1 MAVGLK
7 LTNEH
12 NKKQVSR
19 FFNIMR
25 SKGCILSVVLLL
37 ISVTLFT
44 ITNKDKAYADIKCY
58 SSDELTPG
66 ECVSSII
73 SVGKTVSAR
82 DGSTF
87 TIQDNKC
94 YAYGDL
100 SAGDLS
106 IKEIVCP
113 TREVSDEPTCYT
125 GVGITIDCSDVPE
138 ELAGEEWRKPSFENG
153 KCYRE
158 VSMDEWLRAAGIE
171 DFPSNK
177 IIGTVWTEASCSDLG
192 ATLEEKDCI
201 SDSLCNDVITK
212 AKEEAAAATS
222 DETPAEPEDTEINC
236 EKSLTG
242 PGWLICSV
250 IEYSIDGIE
259 ALEEVIQGQ
268 LRFDLDNISGSATGG
283 GEAEIRRGNGSITVV
298 ANTAFAIGILWIV
311 LSQAISG
318 GAGGGFFGAYEAKK
332 ILPKLIAGVIVA
344 NFSWDLANLMLKI
357 SNSLGDATKSI
368 MLTPFG
374 GNITIDIDNVDSW
387 ALLLGGVGTGL
398 AVFFGF
404 FALTP
409 ILLAAALAI
418 LIGYFA
424 LVFRKAVIIALVT
437 FAPIALVISPFAP
450 NITKRW
456 MNMLRNMIFMY
467 PIIMGMIS
475 AFAIMAHLLNIQAK
489 ATTGIPGMAL
499 RLAAIASLFAP
510 YFMIVTLFKLMGDI
524 LGKLAGSAKALTDSS
539 SKKWGQKRIE
549 GNEHRVKREL
559 LRNARKN
566 QMHKSAY
573 RDLVNDAQYEG
584 RNPYK
589 RFKKGYIAERQAQG
603 SMFTKSG
610 REERKR
616 TKKSNQYELTAQ
628 DEKLSMEAGQAAISA
643 ESVSSFDPSKSYT
656 IKDKNGQQVMVRDGK
671 SGELKPAR
679 LENKMDLQRMLAE
692 GHTVDYSDV
701 TGKRHI
707 LSGEDSDVSFAAAM
721 SLGQAGDVSQVR
733 KMMASENYNTR
744 KLAKIAVASNE
755 GAFIGKAPDL
765 TSKPNKIAFGEGL
778 TYNDVSGWHGSTV
791 DEAVNFQSQTANF
804 LSDENLSKY
813 EAQLS
818 AARVRHESTG
828 LKGDRLEEASRSDAD
843 SWAAANLSSEWSE
856 AHVTQAKSQ
865 KALRTAMDSMKN
877 DPRRSDT
884 KNQDKIDKYE
894 KLTKITL

>member
-222 DETPAEPEDTEINC
+222 DETPAEPEDTELNC

-467 PIIMGMIS
+467 PIIMAMIS

-539 SKKWGQKRIE
+539 SKKWGQKRLE
-549 GNEHRVKREL
+549 GNKRRVTRDDKRQEKIGL
-559 LRNARKN
+559 KKLEARRKRYGKIER
-566 QMHKSAY
+566 QEERSKAY
-573 RDLVNDAQYEG
+573 QEQYEAELASMNKTSSTASNSEKIKAAAVARSKMKG
-584 RNPYK
+584 IR
-589 RFKKGYIAERQAQG
+589 KGYNQLSPEMLRDK
-603 SMFTKSG
+603 FTGG
-610 REERKR
+610 RL
-616 TKKSNQYELTAQ
+616 N
-628 DEKLSMEAGQAAISA
+628 
-643 ESVSSFDPSKSYT
+643 P
-656 IKDKNGQQVMVRDGK
+656 KDKKARDQYR
-671 SGELKPAR
+671 A
-679 LENKMDLQRMLAE
+679 QLATKNWDE
-692 GHTVDYSDV
+692 EH
-701 TGKRHI
+701 
-707 LSGEDSDVSFAAAM
+707 
-721 SLGQAGDVSQVR
+721 
-733 KMMASENYNTR
+733 
-744 KLAKIAVASNE
+744 KLAAD
-755 GAFIGKAPDL
+755 DL
-765 TSKPNKIAFGEGL
+765 
-778 TYNDVSGWHGSTV
+778 
-791 DEAVNFQSQTANF
+791 
-804 LSDENLSKY
+804 
-813 EAQLS
+813 
-818 AARVRHESTG
+818 
-828 LKGDRLEEASRSDAD
+828 
-843 SWAAANLSSEWSE
+843 
-856 AHVTQAKSQ
+856 
-865 KALRTAMDSMKN
+865 ALRTASMSHLEAVEVAKQQAMYGATDHERRAGSDMLVKRRAGN
-877 DPRRSDT
+877 ALREVQEHNAADPNRRGEMNSFIGA
-884 KNQDKIDKYE
+884 NYAELQSIDQG
-894 KLTKITL
+894 LTKMPGLAPEQQHLKAVNTYDPATGVVTGTEDMSTVPILQARINQSAANLVQSKPEDLKAHIAAVREVRSKADQIKKALSQGQFGVAGTPEYKEAQKMVTSLEDSHIAATDTINQVQAALTDPSSSLSSAAKTDAVAEIKTW